1 MTHISVSRRL
11 SRRMAALAGLLIAL
25 GSVGSATADE
35 YSDEWGPA
43 VGSELPV
50 LEAYD
55 QAGNLRTLAD
65 LAGERGLLL
74 FMSRSADW

>member
-1 MTHISVSRRL
+1 MTHISVPGRVRRRTAVL
-11 SRRMAALAGLLIAL
+11 TGLLIAL
-25 GSVGSATADE
+25 GFVGAVAADE
-35 YSDEWGPA
+35 YNDQWGPA

-55 QAGNLRTLAD
+55 QAGKLRTLAD
-65 LAGERGLLL
+65 LSGERGLLL